1 MRLARIQS
9 DAGPVPVAQRDDRWE
24 VVRDLFAAEL
34 EFTGE
39 SFPVGQVTFL
49 PPVEPRVVLG
59 MAHNSGRA
67 DRALPPQAF
76 FKSPHTVV
84 GDGDAVILDDG
95 VGPVSIEGE
104 LALVIGRRS
113 RHLAPGETS
122 AFVLGYTV
130 GNDVTA
136 VGQIPLD
143 DRLVQAKSGE
153 GFTPLGPWIET
164 DVDPASLGI
173 TVLVNDVVVA
183 RSSSEALAWN
193 VDEQLV
199 YLTSHLELGPGDVVL
214 TGAPGTAAPV
224 DPGDSVEIRI
234 DGIAALRNPVRTGPA
249 RAPLPTP

>member
-1 MRLARIQS
+1 M
-9 DAGPVPVAQRDDRWE
+9 PVVQRADRWE
-24 VVRDLFAAEL
+24 VVRDLFAHDL

-39 SFPVGQVTFL
+39 SYPVGQVTFL
-49 PPVEPRVVLG
+49 PPVEPRIVLG
-59 MAHNSGRA
+59 LAHNSGPA
-67 DRALPPQAF
+67 DRQLPPQAF
-76 FKSPHTVV
+76 FKSPRTVV
-84 GDGDAVILDDG
+84 ADGDPIVLDHG
-95 VGPVSIEGE
+95 IGPVSIEGE

-113 RHLAPGETS
+113 RHLAAGETS
-122 AFVLGYTV
+122 AAVLGYTV

-143 DRLVQAKSGE
+143 DRLVQAKSGD

-164 DVDPASLGI
+164 EVDPADVGI

-183 RSSSEALAWN
+183 RSSSRALAWN

-199 YLTSHLELGPGDVVL
+199 YLSSHLELDAGDVIL

-224 DPGDSVEIRI
+224 EHGDSVEIRI
-234 DGIAALRNPVRTGPA
+234 DGVAALRNPVTGGPA